1 MDDSAKKS
9 DVRVIMR
16 HYLGLLVCGTILAG
30 CAAAPRTA
38 PVSAVPS
45 AATAT
50 AAASPNHGV
59 LLPYPDTDKFQ
70 QCVPFARAVSGIP
83 IYGDAW
89 TWWDQARGKH
99 PTGHH
104 PVVGSVLV
112 FKRSDRLK
120 LGHLSVVAQVND
132 SRSILVTHANWGDN
146 NQTRGVVHERQP
158 IIDVSPNNDW
168 SEVRL
173 TNIQGTKGR
182 TYPAHGFIY
191 RPAEG
196 VRVAQN

>member
-1 MDDSAKKS
+1 MTFRCLFA
-9 DVRVIMR
+9 VAFC
-16 HYLGLLVCGTILAG
+16 GFALVG
-30 CAAAPRTA
+30 CASAP
-38 PVSAVPS
+38 PS
-45 AATAT
+45 KPRSPAATPVVAPT
-50 AAASPNHGV
+50 AAISPNHGI

-83 IYGDAW
+83 IFGDAW
-89 TWWDQARGKH
+89 TWWDQARGKF
-99 PTGHH
+99 PTGKQ
-104 PVVGSVLV
+104 PVVGSVLA

-120 LGHLSVVAQVND
+120 LGHVSVVAQVND

-146 NQTRGVVHERQP
+146 GQTRGVVHERQP

-173 TNIQGTKGR
+173 TNIQGSKGR
-182 TYPAHGFIY
+182 TYPTHGFIY